1 MNDFAVL
8 STLITDF
15 RKQLDALLLR
25 EKSRHMMDMH
35 LDFHT
40 LAAVEENLIP
50 ALEDVEAALDWEP
63 TDADLADYRA

>member
-8 STLITDF
+8 SNLVTDF
-15 RKQLDALLLR
+15 RKQLNALLVR
-25 EKSRHMMDMH
+25 EATRHMMDTH

-40 LAAVEENLIP
+40 LEALEEHLIP
-50 ALEDVEAALDWEP
+50 ALDAVEDALDWEP

>member
-8 STLITDF
+8 STLVTDF
-15 RKQLDALLLR
+15 RKQLNTLLVR
-25 EKSRHMMDMH
+25 EATRHMMDCH

-40 LAAVEENLIP
+40 LEALEEHLIP
-50 ALEDVEAALDWEP
+50 ALDAVEDALDWEP

>member
-1 MNDFAVL
+1 MNDFSVL
-8 STLITDF
+8 STLVTDF

-25 EKSRHMMDMH
+25 EKSRHMINTH

>member
-8 STLITDF
+8 SNLVTDF
-15 RKQLDALLLR
+15 RKQLNALLER
-25 EKSRHMMDMH
+25 EQSRHMMDTH

-40 LAAVEENLIP
+40 LEALEEHLIP
-50 ALEDVEAALDWEP
+50 ALDAVEDALDWEP